1 MMGQDSDG
9 SNGYEAS
16 AGEFIAHRTRLNIG
30 VATVREWGRML
41 PAGATVLE
49 LGCGCGV
56 PISEALIA
64 DGFAVYGVDAS
75 PAMSAAFRDRFPHV
89 PVACEP
95 VERSR
100 LFSRTFDGAV
110 AWGLMFLLPAEA
122 QLAVIGNV
130 AAALVP
136 GGRFLFTAPEQ
147 TCTWVDILTGCVS
160 VSLGFAAYEAALREA
175 GLTLIDTHRD
185 EGENHYY
192 SAAKLG
198 R

>member
-1 MMGQDSDG
+1 MMGQGDD

-16 AGEFIAHRTRLNIG
+16 AGEFIAGRTRSSIG
-30 VATVREWGRML
+30 VASVRAWGRTL
-41 PAGATVLE
+41 PPGAAVLD

-75 PAMSAAFRDRFPHV
+75 PAMVAAFRERFPHV
-89 PVACEP
+89 ALVCEP
-95 VERSR
+95 VERSPF
-100 LFSRTFDGAV
+100 FSRTFDAAV
-110 AWGLMFLLPAEA
+110 AWGLMFLLSAEA

-130 AAALVP
+130 AAALAP

-147 TCTWVDILTGCVS
+147 TCTWADNLTGRLS

-192 SAAKLG
+192 SAAKFG